1 MSRLI
6 VSNIETQNIKYDS
19 DTTAFTIASDGT
31 TSGVGAGSLI
41 KLASTTLDSEAAG
54 IAFNSSIVTSTYNNY
69 YLTVSGIMPV
79 TANADVGLYLSVN
92 NGSGFATMVSGY
104 HYLQL
109 NGSGNGWNNSGTVHY
124 IAEDAYNTAGELKI
138 SGYALIMNTNDT
150 TAHKSIF
157 GRGMTRNNGTN
168 ANDYAYSTYTTV
180 QTTSAINYMIV
191 KAHSGNL
198 QGFGTVTLY
207 GIRD

>member
-6 VSNIETQNIKYDS
+6 VSSVETQNIKFDS
-19 DTTAFTIASDGT
+19 DTTAFTISSTGA
-31 TSGVGAGSLI
+31 TSGVGAGALI
-41 KLASTTLDSEAAG
+41 KLASTTLDSESAG
-54 IAFNSSIVTSTYNNY
+54 IAFNNSIVTSTYNNY

-79 TANADVGLYLSVN
+79 TANADVGLYLSVD

-109 NGSGNGWNNSGTVHY
+109 NGSGNGWNNSGTAHW

-191 KAHSGNL
+191 KAASGNL

-207 GIRD
+207 GMRD